1 MQETQAVPVTG
12 QSGGP
17 TEQLIEGSV
26 EANVRVLEAEGGHRR
41 QRVDQWR
48 VTASRRKSAAD
59 ILLRKATLG
68 FTKAIQHT
76 EPYEKVFDR
85 LEMYLVS
92 AMSIPSMAR
101 LPPPDAL
108 NKLSQLAD
116 SFVVVTM
123 NDGNHKTR
131 VHSVDMRPA
140 EHQLSNRARHLG
152 CDGGNRRPP

>member
-1 MQETQAVPVTG
+1 MQENQAVPVTG

-41 QRVDQWR
+41 QRVVQWR
-48 VTASRRKSAAD
+48 VTVSRRKSAAD

-76 EPYEKVFDR
+76 EPYEKVFDG

-92 AMSIPSMAR
+92 AMSIPAMAR

-108 NKLSQLAD
+108 NKL
-116 SFVVVTM
+116 
-123 NDGNHKTR
+123 
-131 VHSVDMRPA
+131 
-140 EHQLSNRARHLG
+140 
-152 CDGGNRRPP
+152 